1 MEFKAIND
9 MISNTMTTKI
19 KQVSSLILYLLSGFL
34 IITTGCKPK
43 AEASSDAVIEAKT
56 PVTLTSVNM
65 EPMSDIIELN
75 AHSSFLKKNSVK
87 ANISGHI
94 ESIELNPGDFVE
106 KGQLLLTLKTKESAA
121 MEGYVPSDTSMRFK
135 GVIKVK
141 APRAGI
147 ISAVLHQNGDNVME
161 GDELVVIA
169 EQSSMVFL
177 LEVPYE
183 LNQVVSKTKN
193 CKIVLSDN
201 REFEGTISSRLPVM
215 DAQSQTLSYI
225 VRVNGKVAL
234 PENLIAKV
242 RIVKNAKNNANVI
255 SKGAVLANE
264 TQTEFW
270 VMKMINDTVAVKVG
284 IKKGLEN
291 SDKVEITSPS
301 FLKTDRFLLTG
312 NYGLPD
318 TAKVTIKKLK

>member
-1 MEFKAIND
+1 
-9 MISNTMTTKI
+9 MTKKI
-19 KQVSSLILYLLSGFL
+19 EQVSSLTLYLLSGL
-34 IITTGCKPK
+34 LVITNGCKQKTDPS
-43 AEASSDAVIEAKT
+43 AEAVIEAKT
-56 PVTLTSVNM
+56 PITITTVNV

-87 ANISGHI
+87 ANVSGHI
-94 ESIELNPGDFVE
+94 ESIELNPGDFIE
-106 KGQLLLTLKTKESAA
+106 KGQLLLTIKTKESAA

-141 APRAGI
+141 APRSGI
-147 ISAVLHQNGDNVME
+147 ISSVIHQNGDNVME

-169 EQSSMVFL
+169 EQNSMVFL

-183 LNQVVSKTKN
+183 LNQVVSKSKN

-201 REFEGTISSRLPVM
+201 REFDGVISSRLPVM
-215 DAQSQTLSYI
+215 DAQSQTVSYI
-225 VRVNGKVAL
+225 VHMNGKVAL

-242 RIVKNAKNNANVI
+242 RIVKTAKNNATVI
-255 SKGAVLANE
+255 PKGAVLANE
-264 TQTEFW
+264 TQSEFW
-270 VMKMINDTVAVKVG
+270 VMKMINDTMAVKVD

>member
-1 MEFKAIND
+1 
-9 MISNTMTTKI
+9 MISNTMTKKI
-19 KQVSSLILYLLSGFL
+19 KQVSSLTLYLLSGL
-34 IITTGCKPK
+34 LVITNGCKQKTDPS
-43 AEASSDAVIEAKT
+43 AEAVIEAKT
-56 PVTLTSVNM
+56 PITITTVNV

-87 ANISGHI
+87 ANVSGHI
-94 ESIELNPGDFVE
+94 ESIELNPGDFIE
-106 KGQLLLTLKTKESAA
+106 KGQLLLTIKTKESAA

-141 APRAGI
+141 APRSGI
-147 ISAVLHQNGDNVME
+147 ISSVIHQNGDNVME

-169 EQSSMVFL
+169 EQNSMVFL

-183 LNQVVSKTKN
+183 LNQVVSKSKN

-201 REFEGTISSRLPVM
+201 REFDGLISSRLPVM
-215 DAQSQTLSYI
+215 DAQSQTVSYI
-225 VRVNGKVAL
+225 VHMNGKVAL

-242 RIVKNAKNNANVI
+242 RIVKAAKNNATVI
-255 SKGAVLANE
+255 PKGAVLANE
-264 TQTEFW
+264 TQSEFW
-270 VMKMINDTVAVKVG
+270 VMKMINDTMAVKVD